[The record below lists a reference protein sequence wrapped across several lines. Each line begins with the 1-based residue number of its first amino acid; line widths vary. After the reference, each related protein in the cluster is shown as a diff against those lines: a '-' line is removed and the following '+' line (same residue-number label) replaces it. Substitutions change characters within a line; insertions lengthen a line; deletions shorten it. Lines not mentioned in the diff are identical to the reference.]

1 MEIARVV
8 GLVLTAAWL
17 VWTLYRHVGTYLAR
31 GRVLAVTAPV
41 LARIVTLAGLG
52 VALAA
57 PSRAT
62 WSSAGTALGLAF
74 VVRLAQVW
82 IVVGAPLGRV
92 LERAELVLRGMSL
105 SSEVAGRSL
114 VGAGGRL
121 RITVAVPLGRR
132 AQLLRVR
139 SPRGI
144 KKLDLFRANLR
155 KFLLAIGRGEAR

>member
-8 GLVLTAAWL
+8 GLVLGAAWL
-17 VWTLYRHVGTYLAR
+17 VWTLYRHVGVYLVR

-41 LARIVTLAGLG
+41 LAPVVALVGLV

-57 PSRAT
+57 PGLAT
-62 WSSAGTALGLAF
+62 WSALGAAIVIAL

-82 IVVGAPLGRV
+82 VVAGAPIERV

-105 SSEVAGRSL
+105 SSEVTERSL

-132 AQLLRVR
+132 AQLLRVG

-144 KKLDLFRANLR
+144 KKLELFRANLR
-155 KFLLAIGRGEAR
+155 KFLLAIGRGEGR

>member
-8 GLVLTAAWL
+8 GLVLGAAWL
-17 VWTLYRHVGTYLAR
+17 VWTLYRHVGVYLAR

-41 LARIVTLAGLG
+41 LARVVALVGL
-52 VALAA
+52 VAALAA
-57 PSRAT
+57 PGLAT
-62 WSSAGTALGLAF
+62 WSAAGAAIAIAL

-82 IVVGAPLGRV
+82 VVAGAPIERV

-114 VGAGGRL
+114 VGADGRL

>member
-8 GLVLTAAWL
+8 GLVLTATWL
-17 VWTLYRHVGTYLAR
+17 GWTLYRHVGVYLAR

-41 LARIVTLAGLG
+41 LARIVALAGLV

-62 WSSAGTALGLAF
+62 WSAAGVAGALAF
-74 VVRLAQVW
+74 AVRLAQVW

-105 SSEVAGRSL
+105 SSEVAERSL
-114 VGAGGRL
+114 DGAGGRL
-121 RITVAVPLGRR
+121 RITVAVPLGGL
-132 AQLLRVR
+132 AHLLRVR
-139 SPRGI
+139 SARGI

-155 KFLLAIGRGEAR
+155 KFLLAIGRGEGR